1 MTSARQRW
9 RIQRSNVPF
18 VEGVPYVQAFIGR
31 GHCIDPGSYIRRQ
44 SPANVITC
52 VTIQDVSSQLT
63 QNFTRAASFTVTAP
77 GLNINGPGTY
87 SDVPDGNMWLN
98 TGNGC
103 CGGFSSS
110 DPTNN
115 TDAHPQ
121 ITWNLGGVYDVNSMR
136 IWNYNENS
144 GNPAEFTLRRN
155 LYGRCL
161 HLDRDG
167 NRLTRSWNRLR

>member
-1 MTSARQRW
+1 MSKRLLVVAIASTLVLTSA
-9 RIQRSNVPF
+9 
-18 VEGVPYVQAFIGR
+18 
-31 GHCIDPGSYIRRQ
+31 GSAR
-44 SPANVITC
+44 ANVITG

-144 GNPAEFTLRRN
+144 GNPAEFTLRGIHPADV
-155 LYGRCL
+155 YTST
-161 HLDRDG
+161 DG
-167 NRLTRSWNRLR
+167 TNYTFLESITLNQAPGNENSDFS